1 MSTYTKLSRWGGG
14 DFVRGGYCPDTVTKS
29 NYIFEKQEKK

>member
-1 MSTYTKLSRWGGG
+1 MSTYTKLSRGG

-29 NYIFEKQEKK
+29 NYILEKQEKN